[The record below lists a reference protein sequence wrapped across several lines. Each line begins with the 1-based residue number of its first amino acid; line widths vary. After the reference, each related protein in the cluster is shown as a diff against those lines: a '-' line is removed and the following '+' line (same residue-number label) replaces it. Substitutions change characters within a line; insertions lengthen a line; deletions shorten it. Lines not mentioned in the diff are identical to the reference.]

1 MYQTIP
7 LRVKYFKDPER
18 EMKISLITFL
28 PRCWGG
34 VIRGEV
40 RMLVVFSNQMNLGT
54 VISQYI
60 TATTIKTLKTRINF
74 LLPSRHSL

>member
-34 VIRGEV
+34 GHQRRGENASDI
-40 RMLVVFSNQMNLGT
+40 L
-54 VISQYI
+54 
-60 TATTIKTLKTRINF
+60 
-74 LLPSRHSL
+74 